1 MTITSSK
8 TGDKPTRHAPLVA
21 PRSWLAL
28 SWVHW
33 PIWKLC
39 NFAILHD
46 IVCDHSNVVRT
57 RDRGQN
63 RRGQRVKVASHGS
76 WKARRWPTSVRPPR
90 AFCGPVLLGQ
100 LSNPHQLGVSKLSLE
115 SQHTQCGAK
124 AADIAMCSAPIMGCM
139 ATMQSVRVLA
149 HATPTAHHIHCMRQ
163 TFTECKSILLYVDQ
177 DQVLSFDPPIK
188 RMLRMQHLPDD

>member
-39 NFAILHD
+39 NFAILQFCMILFAIILMSCAHK
-46 IVCDHSNVVRT
+46 IVAKT
-57 RDRGQN
+57 E
-63 RRGQRVKVASHGS
+63 RGQRVKVASHGS

-177 DQVLSFDPPIK
+177 DQVLSFHQSSACFAAPA
-188 RMLRMQHLPDD
+188 